1 MFSKCACCDQRNA
14 TIYVASSDDMYCG
27 MCHAEQFYYADFDE
41 GYQMGRGEIDSGD
54 FDTTAAV
61 MSFEADPPDCA
72 RHWGFL
78 QACLHQIEIEK
89 ENENDQSQR
98 SRQHLLFDCIDSGFG
113 YYRTRTSALCTSR
126 DRFICGLPI
135 RVRLFLDKHSEMR
148 KINPIARALLVTNRR
163 RPQTVP
169 DKKKYNR
176 KKDKDN
182 ANKSYTNEERKD

>member
-1 MFSKCACCDQRNA
+1 
-14 TIYVASSDDMYCG
+14 
-27 MCHAEQFYYADFDE
+27 
-41 GYQMGRGEIDSGD
+41 
-54 FDTTAAV
+54 
-61 MSFEADPPDCA
+61 
-72 RHWGFL
+72 
-78 QACLHQIEIEK
+78 
-89 ENENDQSQR
+89 
-98 SRQHLLFDCIDSGFG
+98 LFDCIDSGFG